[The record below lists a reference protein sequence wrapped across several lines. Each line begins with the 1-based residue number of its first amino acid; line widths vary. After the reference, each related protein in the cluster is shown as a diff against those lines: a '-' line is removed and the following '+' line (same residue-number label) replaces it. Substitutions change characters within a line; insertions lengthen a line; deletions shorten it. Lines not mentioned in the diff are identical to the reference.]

1 MFKFNVSAPKDTRFY
16 VGQQL
21 KISQSQILSVQK
33 VTIGIPSYNEAGN
46 IKALLDRILS
56 GDNHAF
62 QILEII
68 ISDDSTD
75 ETCEIVRDYCSS
87 RHGNNI
93 RLFHHDKRRGAASA
107 WNEIIYHAQGN
118 LIILYDADVL
128 PDTNCTKELI
138 SSIDGN
144 VVMCASNPLPVLGKG
159 IASRGSVFIGKW
171 LERVRSK
178 QLSQYTVMGR
188 GLALQSQ
195 IAKKIVIP
203 SNTIAIDLYL
213 QNAVLGMGYNVAY
226 NKNARLSFIP
236 ASTFEDFSSQFMRAI
251 NGHNQ
256 LAEMNKRTNIHLN
269 FRMVI
274 TSTVLSAIKDP
285 MGAVSTGICFLLLP
299 YFLTRID
306 NFNTALWSS
315 PRSTKNS

>member
-1 MFKFNVSAPKDTRFY
+1 M
-16 VGQQL
+16 
-21 KISQSQILSVQK
+21 QK
-33 VTIGIPSYNEAGN
+33 VTIGIPTYNEAGN

-56 GDNHAF
+56 VDNHAF

-87 RHGNNI
+87 RHCLNV
-93 RLFHHDKRRGAASA
+93 RLLHHDKRRGAASA

-118 LIILYDADVL
+118 LIVFYDADVM
-128 PDTNCTKELI
+128 PDANCTKELV
-138 SSIDGN
+138 SLIDGD
-144 VVMCASNPLPVLGKG
+144 VVMCASNPQPVLGKG
-159 IASRGSVFIGKW
+159 IARRGSVFIGKW
-171 LERVRSK
+171 LETVRSK

-188 GLALQSQ
+188 GLAVQNQ

-203 SNTIAIDLYL
+203 PGTIAIDLYL
-213 QNAVLGMGYNVAY
+213 QNAVLGMGYNIAY
-226 NKNARLSFIP
+226 NKNAKLSFIP
-236 ASTFEDFSSQFMRAI
+236 ASTFEDFSSQVMRAI

-269 FRMVI
+269 LRKFI
-274 TSTVLSAIKDP
+274 TSTILSATKDP
-285 MGAVSTGICFLLLP
+285 MGAASAGICFLLLP
-299 YFLTRID
+299 YFLSRID

-315 PRSTKNS
+315 ARSTKNS